1 MDYRDQLI
9 ELVEDGILDPM
20 MAVTMCAKWM
30 TNDEVGE
37 MLDANEL
44 SERFME
50 TEECKYCGG
59 DCPND
64 EDNACDGY
72 LGDIDGLYEE
82 AVIDEDDVTV
92 TPGDFD

>member
-1 MDYRDQLI
+1 MDYRDRLI

-44 SERFME
+44 SDRFQ
-50 TEECKYCGG
+50 EE
-59 DCPND
+59 D
-64 EDNACDGY
+64 E
-72 LGDIDGLYEE
+72 
-82 AVIDEDDVTV
+82 
-92 TPGDFD
+92 

>member
-1 MDYRDQLI
+1 MDYRDRLI

-50 TEECKYCGG
+50 TE
-59 DCPND
+59 DAD
-64 EDNACDGY
+64 
-72 LGDIDGLYEE
+72 
-82 AVIDEDDVTV
+82 
-92 TPGDFD
+92 

>member
-1 MDYRDQLI
+1 MDYRDRLI

-50 TEECKYCGG
+50 
-59 DCPND
+59 
-64 EDNACDGY
+64 
-72 LGDIDGLYEE
+72 
-82 AVIDEDDVTV
+82 EDDVSS
-92 TPGDFD
+92 

>member
-9 ELVEDGILDPM
+9 EMVEDGILDPM

-50 TEECKYCGG
+50 TE
-59 DCPND
+59 DAD
-64 EDNACDGY
+64 
-72 LGDIDGLYEE
+72 
-82 AVIDEDDVTV
+82 
-92 TPGDFD
+92 